1 VVVSERFWQT
11 HLHSNADAIGA
22 TLRVNGQ
29 PATILGVAPKNFFG
43 VWPMT
48 RADLFVPVTS
58 GSSIAPELAGD
69 ALQQRDVGVFR
80 VVMRLAHGVK
90 P

>member
-1 VVVSERFWQT
+1 
-11 HLHSNADAIGA
+11 
-22 TLRVNGQ
+22 
-29 PATILGVAPKNFFG
+29 
-43 VWPMT
+43 
-48 RADLFVPVTS
+48 VPVTS

-69 ALQQRDVGVFR
+69 ALQERDVGVFR